1 MRLADFIVKN
11 SNRILEEW
19 EDFAAAAAPP
29 DICMTGKELR
39 DHAAAMLDAIA
50 EDLCFPESPGEQ
62 EDKSKGRGGPGPA
75 DAAGSEH
82 GAARLKSNFTIEQ
95 LVAEYRALRA
105 TVLRLWS
112 EDVEATRPCD
122 LRDITRFNEAI
133 DQLLVAS
140 VARFA
145 EQSRQA
151 ASAERTRR
159 DEFLAMLA
167 HELRNPLAPI
177 ASAASLLK
185 RGKNDENVSRRAS
198 AIIERQVE
206 HMTGLI
212 DDLLDVSRVTRGL
225 IELEKEALNL
235 EGIISDAVE
244 QAMPL
249 IHSRGHLLTI
259 RELPELAVVLGDRKR
274 LVQIVS
280 NLLTN
285 AAKYTPDGGQIDL
298 RTEVRQEQVTIAV
311 QDNGIGMAPDL
322 IEHLFEP
329 FVQAKRTSDR
339 SSGGL
344 GLGLAL
350 VRSLVELHGGKV
362 SCTSAGPGKGSEFKV
377 CLPRLQK
384 YDDKALHSP
393 SGEPSIP
400 GRRVKV
406 LIVDDNVDAAQA
418 MCIILNTAGH
428 EATVEHCPKE
438 ALDAALKERPDVC
451 LLDIGLPGI
460 SGNDLARQLRAR
472 PETAGTLLIAVTG
485 YGQSADRERARAAGF
500 DHYMTKPVD
509 ISRLLALLG
518 SA

>member
-1 MRLADFIVKN
+1 MRLADFIVNN

-19 EDFAAAAAPP
+19 EDFAATIAPP
-29 DICMTGKELR
+29 DTSMTGKELR
-39 DHAAAMLDAIA
+39 DHAAAMLGAIA
-50 EDLCFPESPGEQ
+50 EDLCFPESPREQ
-62 EDKSKGRGGPGPA
+62 EDKSKGRGIPGPA
-75 DAAGSEH
+75 DAAGREH
-82 GAARLKSNFTIEQ
+82 GGARLKSDFTIEQ
-95 LVAEYRALRA
+95 LIAEYRALRA

-112 EDVEATRPCD
+112 EDSKSTGQCD
-122 LRDITRFNEAI
+122 LRDLIRFNEAI
-133 DQLLVAS
+133 DQLLTAS
-140 VARFA
+140 VASFA
-145 EQSRQA
+145 QQSRQA
-151 ASAERTRR
+151 ASDERIRR

-177 ASAASLLK
+177 ASAAGLLK
-185 RGKNDENVSRRAS
+185 RGMNDEAVARSAS

-206 HMTGLI
+206 HMTGLV

-235 EGIISDAVE
+235 DGIISDAVE

-249 IHSRGHLLTI
+249 IQARGHRLTV
-259 RELPELAVVLGDRKR
+259 REPPELVVVHGDRKR

-285 AAKYTPDGGQIDL
+285 AAKYTPNGGRIVL
-298 RTEVRQEQVTIAV
+298 RTEVCQEQVTIAV
-311 QDNGIGMAPDL
+311 QDNGIGMTPDL

-362 SCTSAGPGKGSEFKV
+362 SCASAGPGTGSEFSV

-384 YDDKALHSP
+384 YDEKALHSP
-393 SGEPSIP
+393 SGEPSVP

-418 MCIILNTAGH
+418 MCIILNDAGH
-428 EATVEHCPKE
+428 EASVEHCPKE

-472 PETAGTLLIAVTG
+472 PETSGALLIAVTG

-509 ISRLLALLG
+509 ISRLLDLL
-518 SA
+518 SAA